1 MTDLTALTP
10 SMCTVAHSNVVD
22 LIEPF
27 GPGMY
32 EDDGV
37 VTFASYVPVH
47 NTLAD
52 PYSFPPPE

>member
-1 MTDLTALTP
+1 
-10 SMCTVAHSNVVD
+10 VVD

-37 VTFASYVPVH
+37 VNAFASYIPVH